1 MTLRILSVD
10 DSSMV
15 RKAVLRAFSG
25 FACEVNEAENGQL
38 ALDAARLHP
47 PDLIV
52 LDYNMPVM
60 DGLEMLRALRADDA
74 LKRTKVIMLTANA
87 NPETVAA
94 VARLGVRDY
103 ITKPFEAEALLTKAA
118 RLIALVSHPAGSS
131 VTPTS

>member
-15 RKAVLRAFSG
+15 RKAVRRAFAG

-38 ALDAARLHP
+38 ALDAARMHP

-118 RLIALVSHPAGSS
+118 RLIALVPHPAGSS

>member
-1 MTLRILSVD
+1 MSLNILSVD
-10 DSSMV
+10 DSGMV
-15 RKAVLRAFSG
+15 RKAVRRAFASY
-25 FACEVNEAENGQL
+25 ACEVSEAENGQL
-38 ALDAARLHP
+38 ALDAARLNP

-52 LDYNMPVM
+52 LDFNMPVM

-74 LKRTKVIMLTANA
+74 LKRTKVIMLTANS

-118 RLIALVSHPAGSS
+118 RLIALVPRPAGSS
-131 VTPTS
+131 DTPNS

>member
-1 MTLRILSVD
+1 MTPRILSVD

-15 RKAVLRAFSG
+15 RRAVRRAFACY
-25 FACEVNEAENGQL
+25 ACEVNEAENGQL
-38 ALDAARLHP
+38 ALDAARLSP

-60 DGLEMLRALRADDA
+60 DGLEMLRALRVDQA
-74 LKRTKVIMLTANA
+74 LKRTKVIMLTANT

-118 RLIALVSHPAGSS
+118 RLIALVPRPAGSS
-131 VTPTS
+131 DTPNS